1 MLVRLFGVGVGCPV
15 SRWRVGVR
23 VLFGG
28 ALMPASVVDQLAML
42 DASRMLDQQ
51 HVAAVRAL

>member
-1 MLVRLFGVGVGCPV
+1 MLVRLFGAGVGCPV

-28 ALMPASVVDQLAML
+28 VLMPASVVDQLAML

>member
-1 MLVRLFGVGVGCPV
+1 MLVRLFGAGVGCPV
-15 SRWRVGVR
+15 SRWRVGAR

-42 DASRMLDQQ
+42 DASRVLDQQ
-51 HVAAVRAL
+51 HVATVRAL